1 MSVQDDVLRIAVA
14 AEQLLREAKRV
25 SADVAA
31 IKRIFAKLEALPE
44 PQVDWA
50 GFANPEIKLARQRTV
65 ADSLNLIAA
74 TRKMFELAQADL
86 RIIHAALRDIAVDAH
101 SREEM
106 KKYMRDGR

>member
-50 GFANPEIKLARQRTV
+50 GFPNPEIKLARRRTV
-65 ADSLNLIAA
+65 IDSLNMIAA
-74 TRKMFELAQADL
+74 ARKMMEFMQDDL
-86 RIIHAALRDIAVDAH
+86 RIIDAALRDIAVDAH

-106 KKYMRDGR
+106 KPYLKE